1 MGGRGSAKTYSRKGK
16 LNEKNL
22 CTPSNAKNIG
32 AIVKKKT
39 YTSWEKFFRK
49 KIHAPFK
56 IPHPPHNLS
65 NGPSLSSVTFLN
77 NKNSDQK

>member
-1 MGGRGSAKTYSRKGK
+1 MKKK
-16 LNEKNL
+16 L

-32 AIVKKKT
+32 AIAKKKPIQAGKIF
-39 YTSWEKFFRK
+39 SK
-49 KIHAPFK
+49 KIYAPFK

-65 NGPSLSSVTFLN
+65 NGLSLSSVTFLN